1 MAGIA
6 GAVGA
11 LAGVAAWLIPGS
23 RRITPAERERRRR
36 LTVNAR
42 GRRGNAMIVDF
53 QDGILCYKYSIG
65 GVEYTAFQDLLAL
78 SASLPTDPGR
88 LVDTPA
94 TIKYLARNPAN
105 SIVIC
110 EEWSGLRFQ
119 RSVENPDRLPCTS

>member
-1 MAGIA
+1 MAGLA
-6 GAVGA
+6 GAMGA
-11 LAGVAAWLIPGS
+11 LAGVVAWLVPGS
-23 RRITPAERERRRR
+23 RKVTPAERERRRR

-42 GRRGNAMIVDF
+42 GRTGNAMIVDF

-65 GVEYTAFQDLLAL
+65 GVEHTAFQDLTAL
-78 SASLPTDPGR
+78 EESLPADLGR

-119 RSVENPDRLPCTS
+119 RNMEDPDRLPCIH

>member
-6 GAVGA
+6 GAMGA

-23 RRITPAERERRRR
+23 RKVNPAERERRRR

-42 GRRGNAMIVDF
+42 GRTGNAMVIDF
-53 QDGILCYKYSIG
+53 HEGTLGYTYSIG
-65 GVEYTAFQDLLAL
+65 GVLYTAFQDVTTLAE
-78 SASLPTDPGR
+78 SLPADPGT
-88 LVDTPA
+88 LIDTPA

-105 SIVIC
+105 SIVYC

-119 RSVENPDRLPCTS
+119 RNVEHSDRLPCAN